1 MNQKTRFDMPEEASV
16 SQNEQQRE
24 QIMRKN
30 VRRNTMQ
37 FEMYIKA
44 MDTNLYQRKSAGI
57 FTKNF
62 FIKSAKEGTKQIC

>member
-1 MNQKTRFDMPEEASV
+1 MPEEASV

-44 MDTNLYQRKSAGI
+44 MDTNLYQRNGVRENGSE
-57 FTKNF
+57 NRSN
-62 FIKSAKEGTKQIC
+62 IKLYNDPN